1 MTDRIVFAAVMIL
14 GIPALAFDFGQQ
26 YQADKVAK
34 VCPQV
39 QGERLYYSE
48 QYRDRTIC
56 TYSAEPSYGM
66 AKRKRKA

>member
-14 GIPALAFDFGQQ
+14 GIPALAFDFGRQH
-26 YQADKVAK
+26 QAEQVARI
-34 VCPQV
+34 CPTA
-39 QGERLYYSE
+39 QGERLIASE